1 MRRDVG
7 ELEGQWAS
15 FAEVVTVPERAAWH
29 VNGPARGADAISLAR
44 LSLPFVTHRPDLVY
58 VHAREHMFGG
68 ALIAGLARCP
78 AVAHLHDPAWSAR
91 KQDRWAFKR
100 TDRFIAVSRAQA
112 DDWIE
117 TGIDAARTLV
127 VHNGVDLDRFTPS
140 SVTSTADLRAGLGLP
155 LDRPV
160 VGFIGRIV
168 PDKGVHVLLQAV
180 NELRRR
186 QSPVCV
192 ALAGDA
198 DRDDET
204 RRYFREEAI
213 GTNDGIVFL
222 GQLADPRDFYRAAD
236 VVALP
241 SIVRDSFPLTA
252 LEAMA
257 CGTPVVAA
265 RIGGLPEA
273 LLPEFPDQLVTSGDA
288 VELADALQR
297 YVRWRDE
304 APDLGLRSRRHVE
317 RRFSAHRSL
326 ELTEAAVVGVLSR
339 QRRA

>member
-1 MRRDVG
+1 MG
-7 ELEGQWAS
+7 LQ
-15 FAEVVTVPERAAWH
+15 
-29 VNGPARGADAISLAR
+29 
-44 LSLPFVTHRPDLVY
+44 THRP
-58 VHAREHMFGG
+58 VHRG
-68 ALIAGLARCP
+68 IA
-78 AVAHLHDPAWSAR
+78 
-91 KQDRWAFKR
+91 
-100 TDRFIAVSRAQA
+100 AQA

-288 VELADALQR
+288 IELADALQR

-326 ELTEAAVVGVLSR
+326 ELTEAAVVDVLSR